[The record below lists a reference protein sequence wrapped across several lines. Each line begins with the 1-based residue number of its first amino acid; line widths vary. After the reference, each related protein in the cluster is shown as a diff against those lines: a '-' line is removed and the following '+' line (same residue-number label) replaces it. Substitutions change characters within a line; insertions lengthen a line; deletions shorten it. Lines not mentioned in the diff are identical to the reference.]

1 MESIGK
7 GQYGNVYRAEHR
19 NTGELYA
26 VKVMSVEK
34 FKHTPKLSE
43 FTNNEINILTKIN
56 HPNIIRFIEMLR
68 TANNYY
74 LVYEY
79 CNGGTLGDY
88 IKTKKRLPEDEAL
101 KIFSQLRSAFE
112 LLSK

>member
-1 MESIGK
+1 MESVGK

-19 NTGELYA
+19 KTKEIFA
-26 VKVMSVEK
+26 VKVMSVDK
-34 FKHTPKLSE
+34 FKHTPKLGE

-68 TANNYY
+68 TNNNYY

-88 IKTKKRLPEDEAL
+88 IKAKKRL
-101 KIFSQLRSAFE
+101 S
-112 LLSK
+112 